1 MEEWK
6 VFLTI
11 AEILALFFLVGKPI
25 LTLNATITSVS
36 TMLNQL
42 KKDHDEQKEKSS
54 ATHKEFYKHLGE
66 HDIEL
71 QNHEVRIS
79 RLEEK

>member
-6 VFLTI
+6 IFLTI
-11 AEILALFFLVGKPI
+11 GEILALFFLVGKPI
-25 LTLNATITSVS
+25 LTLNNTMTSLATT
-36 TMLNQL
+36 LNEL

-66 HDIEL
+66 HDLVI
-71 QNHEVRIS
+71 QDHEHRIKH
-79 RLEEK
+79 LEGK